1 MRYNTDNPVG
11 TDGSSDPR
19 DLYDNAGIID
29 LLLTGPLGEY
39 LNRLGVPLK
48 SWVGIMQQVTDY
60 LIDQGYE
67 SVYLTY
73 GAGVIVERQTQ
84 LVQRDGE
91 LYRVMN
97 ASDIPLT
104 LTGTWATD
112 APKLQAVGDAALR
125 QALANGSGDL
135 VGLEGGVTLE
145 EWSRH
150 VKLPS
155 QFASLKEWAA
165 SGGSLG
171 LIGSETYLGV
181 EQVDFADGS
190 VIHTYGAATL
200 DFSAVTSAAAFPDL
214 TCVRFGDLSRTL
226 LPKLTSAA
234 KGDLTLG
241 FEDAHGLA
249 AGDTFAIWNP
259 TDSSF
264 APGHRTA
271 YHEGE
276 FCRVARVTSTTQ
288 VVLQSP
294 LASSYV
300 VANVDVYKTPPRSVT
315 IKGSLKVRG
324 SDTLTSLRAVR
335 AMQLMDC
342 DISGLRAISP
352 IGPSAFEMRQCFKVS
367 GKGVSAEQWALS
379 GTGTDYGIIHSGCQ
393 DIQIEGFFAASRHA
407 ITTGGYGQVC
417 DVVNRNI
424 QMKGTASTTFQ
435 GGVPAVN
442 THGNTEHFSFEGFS
456 YGGVYLGGNF
466 SRVRG
471 TIKGGPSGICVEF
484 TELSGHDHDLATCL
498 LDTIGNPGAVA
509 RGVIDLGGN
518 TEPSLAGTAG
528 GTLNFRGVRII
539 APNSSRGLVL
549 RQRVSTA
556 LDIKIDV
563 RDVAIEKL
571 AGSSISLL
579 VDAPSGS
586 AFATLSRHGFVDNTA
601 ATQSVSNVTEI
612 KGAELADNKVF
623 NITAGAS
630 SPLTVPV
637 NYPAGMFGSIA
648 PVVSCSISSAVNGTK
663 GLCYAAANQTSA
675 GFTATIATADG
686 SPFASS
692 ASVTFGYECKSKK

>member
-1 MRYNTDNPVG
+1 M
-11 TDGSSDPR
+11 
-19 DLYDNAGIID
+19 
-29 LLLTGPLGEY
+29 
-39 LNRLGVPLK
+39 
-48 SWVGIMQQVTDY
+48 
-60 LIDQGYE
+60 
-67 SVYLTY
+67 
-73 GAGVIVERQTQ
+73 
-84 LVQRDGE
+84 
-91 LYRVMN
+91 
-97 ASDIPLT
+97 
-104 LTGTWATD
+104 
-112 APKLQAVGDAALR
+112 
-125 QALANGSGDL
+125 
-135 VGLEGGVTLE
+135 
-145 EWSRH
+145 
-150 VKLPS
+150 
-155 QFASLKEWAA
+155 
-165 SGGSLG
+165 
-171 LIGSETYLGV
+171 
-181 EQVDFADGS
+181 
-190 VIHTYGAATL
+190 
-200 DFSAVTSAAAFPDL
+200 TSAAAFPDL
-214 TCVRFGDLSRTL
+214 TCVKFGDLSRTP

-234 KGDLTLG
+234 KGDLNLG
-241 FEDAHGLA
+241 FVDVHGLA
-249 AGDTFAIWNP
+249 PGDTFAIWNP

-288 VVLQSP
+288 VVLQAP

-300 VANVDVYKTPPRSVT
+300 AANVDVYKTPPRSVT
-315 IKGSLKVRG
+315 IKGSLKVRS

-407 ITTGGYGQVC
+407 ITTGGYGGVC

-442 THGNTEHFSFEGFS
+442 THGNTEYFSFEGLS
-456 YGGVYLGGNF
+456 YGGITLAGNF
-466 SRVRG
+466 STVRG
-471 TIKGGPSGICVEF
+471 TILGGPNGVCVEF
-484 TELSGHDHDLATCL
+484 GELSGHDHDLSGCIMRS
-498 LDTIGNPGAVA
+498 IGNPGAVS
-509 RGVIDLGGN
+509 RGIIDLGGN
-518 TEPSLAGTAG
+518 TEPSLAGTVG

-539 APNSSRGLVL
+539 APNSTRALVL

-556 LDIKIDV
+556 TDICIDI
-563 RDVAIEKL
+563 RDVSIEKL
-571 AGSSISLL
+571 AGSSLSLA

-637 NYPAGMFGSIA
+637 NYPAGMFGGIA